1 MFNFK
6 KLFSDPNKK
15 VLADL
20 ASRVQEI
27 NNLEH
32 EFEKKTDEQ
41 LRQLTFKFKQ
51 EIAAQKSNE
60 AKTAYLDQILPQA
73 FAAVREAAKR
83 TLSQRHYDVQIMG
96 SIVLHQGNI
105 AEMKT
110 GEGKTL
116 ASTMPVYLN
125 ALLGRGVHIV
135 TVNEYLARRDAS
147 WMGQIY
153 NFLGLTVACLQQQ
166 GNSLIYDEATPAESA
181 GEPAHNESDI
191 HAYKVDQKFLKSCT
205 RQEAYQADI
214 TYGTNSEFGFDYLRD
229 NMAQALSDK
238 VQHGHFYAIVDEV
251 DSILIDEART
261 PLIISAPDAKSADLY
276 KKFAHLAPMLEENKH
291 YNKDEE
297 RHAVALTEEGI
308 KKMETLLA
316 VQNIYTEDVTLA
328 HQLDQALKAHVL
340 YKIDRDYVVK
350 DGEIIIVDQFTGRL
364 QPGRRYSQGLH
375 QAIEA
380 KENVEIK
387 QESKTLATITI
398 QNYFRMYQKLAGMT
412 GTAATEAEE
421 FHKIYKLDVTSI
433 PTNKLVIRHDKQDLI
448 YKSEAGKF
456 KALMKAIKAK
466 YEKGQPVLV
475 GTISIE
481 KNELLSRL
489 LKSAAVPHQIL
500 NAKQHEKEAEIIAQA
515 GKLKAVTIAT
525 NMAGR
530 GVDIVLGGNPQDPK
544 ETEEVKKLGGLF
556 VFGSERHEARRID
569 NQLRGRGGRQ
579 GDPGESQFFISMED
593 DLMRIFGSG
602 RIKGMM
608 DRLGLPEEVPIENR
622 IISRSIEKAQTKV
635 EGHNFDIR
643 KHLVEYDD
651 VINKQRAAVYA
662 RRDKIL
668 QADSQDESLSEI
680 ILKMVYAEIKRV
692 VEFHTA
698 EGKESNIK
706 EIQEVLQSIPLSI
719 TNYAMP
725 CRHDM
730 ELLITNLDLQK
741 AAEEQYQELSK
752 DLDLE
757 LKRNIEKTLLLRTID
772 SLWVNHLDA
781 VENLRVGIGL
791 RGYGQRDPLVEYK
804 REAYEMYQAL
814 LAEID
819 KQVVYN
825 IYKIFLAYKEQIKAQ
840 EKLTPMMRAASA
852 VLKTAQ
858 TKHGT
863 TGAFGKSDS
872 KTGDPY
878 AGGRHDDQGSDS
890 YVPQDRDAKTGR
902 KIGRNDPCPCQSGK
916 KYKKCCGK

>member
-1 MFNFK
+1 MSFLK

-15 VLADL
+15 VLAEL
-20 ASRVQEI
+20 EKRAQEV
-27 NNLEH
+27 NNLES
-32 EFEKKTDEQ
+32 EFSQKTDEQ
-41 LRQLTFKFKQ
+41 LRQCTFKFKE
-51 EIAAQKSNE
+51 EIAAQESDE
-60 AKTAYLDQILPQA
+60 AKTKYLDQILPQA
-73 FAAVREAAKR
+73 YAVVREAAKR
-83 TLSQRHYDVQIMG
+83 TLGQRHYDVQTMG
-96 SIVLHQGNI
+96 AITLHQGNI

-116 ASTMPVYLN
+116 VSTMPTYLN
-125 ALLGRGVHIV
+125 ALLGCGVHIV
-135 TVNEYLARRDAS
+135 TVNDYLARRDTS

-153 NFLGLTVACLQQQ
+153 NFLGLSVSCLQQQ
-166 GNSLIYDEATPAESA
+166 GNSLIYDEATKNSEPQDDL
-181 GEPAHNESDI
+181 EPANSISDI
-191 HAYKVDQKFLKSCT
+191 HAFKIDQKFIKPCT
-205 RQEAYQADI
+205 RQKAYQADI

-229 NMAQALSDK
+229 NMAQALSEK
-238 VQHGHFYAIVDEV
+238 VQRGHYYAIIDEV

-276 KKFAHLAPMLEENKH
+276 KKFAHLVPNLEENKH

-308 KKMETLLA
+308 KKMEALLG

-328 HQLDQALKAHVL
+328 HQLDQALKAHIL
-340 YKIDRDYVVK
+340 YKIDRDYVAK

-421 FHKIYKLDVTSI
+421 FHKIYKLDVVSV
-433 PTNKLVIRHDKQDLI
+433 PTNKSVIRKDKSDVI

-456 KALMKAIKAK
+456 KALTAKIKQK
-466 YEKGQPVLV
+466 YDQGQPVLV

-481 KNELLSRL
+481 KNELLSQL
-489 LKSAAVPHQIL
+489 LQKTGVPHQIL
-500 NAKQHEKEAEIIAQA
+500 NAKQHEKEAQIIAQA
-515 GKLKAVTIAT
+515 GRLKAVTIAT

-530 GVDIVLGGNPQDPK
+530 GVDIVLGGNPSEIK
-544 ETEEVKKLGGLF
+544 EAEEIKKLGGLC

-569 NQLRGRGGRQ
+569 NQLRGRSGRQ

-593 DLMRIFGSG
+593 DLMRIFGSN
-602 RIKGMM
+602 RIKSIM
-608 DRLGLPEEVPIENR
+608 DRLGLPEDVPIENR

-651 VINKQRAAVYA
+651 VINKQRSAVYA

-668 QADSQDESLSEI
+668 QADLEPETLSEI
-680 ILKMVYAEIKRV
+680 ILQMVDAEIKKV
-692 VEFHTA
+692 VEFHA
-698 EGKESNIK
+698 SEGKGSNLK
-706 EIQEVLQSIPLSI
+706 EIEETINSIPLKI
-719 TNYAMP
+719 TNY
-725 CRHDM
+725 
-730 ELLITNLDLQK
+730 ELLITNLDERQKVVDDLQK
-741 AAEEQYQELSK
+741 SAKEQYLELSK
-752 DLDLE
+752 NLEPE
-757 LKRNIEKTLLLRTID
+757 LKKNIEKAILLRTID
-772 SLWVNHLDA
+772 KLWIDHLDA
-781 VENLRVGIGL
+781 VEHLRVGIGL

-804 REAYEMYQAL
+804 REAYEMYQIL
-814 LAEID
+814 LQEID

-825 IYKIFLAYKEQIKAQ
+825 IYKIFIAYQTQIKAQ
-840 EKLTPMMRAASA
+840 EKLTPIMRAASA
-852 VLKTAQ
+852 IK
-858 TKHGT
+858 
-863 TGAFGKSDS
+863 
-872 KTGDPY
+872 DPY
-878 AGGRHDDQGSDS
+878 AGGRHNDQAIRTD
-890 YVPQDRDAKTGR
+890 K
-902 KIGRNDPCPCQSGK
+902 KIGRNEPCPCGSGK
-916 KYKKCCGK
+916 KFKKCCGG